1 MSSGSG
7 QARPAVSARFNVS
20 RTVERA
26 RPSRRAISCVDTDAD
41 FSRITS
47 RASRIPIRSA
57 GIDPPLGLPKGRPDQ
72 ANGGARQSRKT
83 PGGIIPLWG
92 ARSSRNWGA
101 ASSRY
106 RGAALSR
113 NWGAASSGISRAAAR
128 AQADCGTPSGTGRVV
143 AVDERLD
150 IALQDGRLVRL
161 AGLEA
166 FDPTRVSPE
175 TAGAARQFL
184 TERLLGREVELKLLA
199 SGTDRW
205 GRALADL
212 SLPEPSGGA
221 GSSVAMSLLSAG
233 YARVW
238 PEFEARDCAA
248 ARLAVEDGARRAG
261 LGLWSE
267 PDYAVIQSSDAAALR
282 SRDGQFVVI
291 EGRVGRVGFG
301 RSRLYLDLVPRDGPT
316 IVVARKLEFDPRP
329 RGPTGRHARGA
340 DDPGAR
346 RAR

>member
-1 MSSGSG
+1 MDFGLAHRLR
-7 QARPAVSARFNVS
+7 QQFARL
-20 RTVERA
+20 
-26 RPSRRAISCVDTDAD
+26 I
-41 FSRITS
+41 
-47 RASRIPIRSA
+47 A
-57 GIDPPLGLPKGRPDQ
+57 GVACLGIG
-72 ANGGARQSRKT
+72 
-83 PGGIIPLWG
+83 
-92 ARSSRNWGA
+92 
-101 ASSRY
+101 
-106 RGAALSR
+106 
-113 NWGAASSGISRAAAR
+113 AAAR

-166 FDPTRVSPE
+166 LDPTRVSPE

-184 TERLLGREVELKLLA
+184 TERLLRRDVELKLLA

-212 SLPEPSGGA
+212 SLPESSGEA
-221 GSSVAMSLLSAG
+221 GSSVAMALLSAG
-233 YARVW
+233 YARVR

-282 SRDGQFVVI
+282 GQDGQFVVI
-291 EGRVGRVGFG
+291 EGRVRRVGFG

-316 IVVARKLEFDPRP
+316 IVVARKLESTLVRAGRP
-329 RGPTGRHARGA
+329 VDMLAGQTIRARGA
-340 DDPGAR
+340 LDDRIGPRIEINEPAMIEIVRPLEAPGAEKPR
-346 RAR
+346 R

>member
-1 MSSGSG
+1 MDFGLAHRLR
-7 QARPAVSARFNVS
+7 QQFARLIAGVACL
-20 RTVERA
+20 
-26 RPSRRAISCVDTDAD
+26 AI
-41 FSRITS
+41 
-47 RASRIPIRSA
+47 
-57 GIDPPLGLPKGRPDQ
+57 G
-72 ANGGARQSRKT
+72 
-83 PGGIIPLWG
+83 
-92 ARSSRNWGA
+92 
-101 ASSRY
+101 
-106 RGAALSR
+106 
-113 NWGAASSGISRAAAR
+113 AAAR

-184 TERLLGREVELKLLA
+184 TERLLGRDVELKLLA

-212 SLPEPSGGA
+212 SLPEPSGEA
-221 GSSVAMSLLSAG
+221 GSTVAMALLSAG
-233 YARVW
+233 YARVR

-291 EGRVGRVGFG
+291 EGRVRRVGFG

-316 IVVARKLEFDPRP
+316 IVVARKLESTLVRGGRP
-329 RGPTGRHARGA
+329 VDMLAGQTIRARGA
-340 DDPGAR
+340 LDDRIGPRIEINEPAMIEIVRPLEAPGAEKPR
-346 RAR
+346 R